1 MTFSFGFRRVFLTSL
16 LFGSVGCS
24 SDDSDSAAV
33 AQGSVGGESAGGSGN
48 AGASAGGSGNGG
60 ASPGMPG
67 QVGACTM
74 FPGTDDWNRDISKE
88 PVDATWTSRLQTM
101 VGDIKI
107 HPDFGAGY
115 GIPLNVVPQTQPD
128 VPMVFDGYADESDPG
143 PYPLPDPS
151 VAHIEGGSPNDCSGD
166 CHFLVIQSGTCIL
179 FEGYACSYSNGWR
192 CSNGAKWDLTKVSYG
207 QRPKGWTSAD
217 AAGLPIAPG
226 LIRLDEVRAGKVT
239 HAIRFTVKCTQPHY
253 VAPATHDAVP
263 GSCDPTNS
271 PPMGLR
277 VRMKAEYDISALS
290 PSAQVVA
297 TGMKTYGMI
306 IADNGSNFF
315 FQGVDDQGWTDQD
328 IEPLKTIPASAFE
341 VIVPPAL
348 EP

>member
-1 MTFSFGFRRVFLTSL
+1 
-16 LFGSVGCS
+16 
-24 SDDSDSAAV
+24 
-33 AQGSVGGESAGGSGN
+33 
-48 AGASAGGSGNGG
+48 
-60 ASPGMPG
+60 
-67 QVGACTM
+67 M
-74 FPGTDDWNRDISKE
+74 FPGADEWNRDISKE

-101 VGDIKI
+101 VGNIKI

-115 GIPLNVVPQTQPD
+115 GIPINVVPAAQPD
-128 VPMVFDGYADESDPG
+128 VAVDYDGYPDESDPG

-151 VAHIEGGSPNDCSGD
+151 TARIEGGTPSDCNGD
-166 CHFLVIQSGTCIL
+166 CHFLVIQSGTCLL
-179 FEGYACSYSNGWR
+179 FEGYACSNAGGWR
-192 CSNGAKWDLTKVSYG
+192 CSNGAKWDLTRISYG
-207 QRPKGWTSAD
+207 QRPKEWTSAD

-226 LIRLDEVRAGKVT
+226 LVRLAEVRAGKVT
-239 HAIRFTVKCTQPHY
+239 HAIRFTVRCSQGHY
-253 VAPATHDAVP
+253 VAPATHQAVP
-263 GSCDPTNS
+263 GGSCDPTNS

-277 VRMKAEYDISALS
+277 VRMKADHDISGLS

-315 FQGVDDQGWTDQD
+315 FQGEDDPGWTDED

-341 VIVPPAL
+341 VIQPPAL

>member
-1 MTFSFGFRRVFLTSL
+1 MTLDVELQRALMAAAFFGVF
-16 LFGSVGCS
+16 GCS
-24 SDDSDSAAV
+24 SESSDQAAADD
-33 AQGSVGGESAGGSGN
+33 GGNGGSG
-48 AGASAGGSGNGG
+48 AGG
-60 ASPGMPG
+60 ATPG

-74 FPGTDDWNRDISKE
+74 FPAEDQWNRDISE
-88 PVDATWTSRLQTM
+88 DPVDATWTSRLSNM

-115 GIPLNVVPQTQPD
+115 GIPINVVPAAQPTVAVD
-128 VPMVFDGYADESDPG
+128 YDGYPNESDPG

-151 VAHIEGGSPNDCSGD
+151 TARIEGGTPSDCSGD
-166 CHFLVIQSGTCIL
+166 CHFLVIQSGTCLL
-179 FEGYACSYSNGWR
+179 FEGYACSHSGGWR
-192 CSNGAKWDLTKVSYG
+192 CSNGAKWDLTEVSYG
-207 QRPKGWTSAD
+207 QRKKGWTSAD

-226 LIRLDEVRAGKVT
+226 LVRLFEVRAGKVT
-239 HAIRFTVKCTQPHY
+239 HAIRFTVRCTQPHY
-253 VAPATHDAVP
+253 VAPATHQAVP

-277 VRMKAEYDISALS
+277 VRMKADYDISGLS
-290 PSAQVVA
+290 QSAQVVA

-315 FQGVDDQGWTDQD
+315 FQGEDNQGWTDDD

-341 VIVPPAL
+341 VIVPPPL

>member
-1 MTFSFGFRRVFLTSL
+1 MTLSL
-16 LFGSVGCS
+16 GLRQILLATLFFGSFGCS
-24 SDDSDSAAV
+24 SDGSDSATTTE
-33 AQGSVGGESAGGSGN
+33 GSMGGAP
-48 AGASAGGSGNGG
+48 AGGSGNGG
-60 ASPGMPG
+60 AAPG

-74 FPGTDDWNRDISKE
+74 FPGTDDWNRDVSKE
-88 PVDATWTSRLQTM
+88 AVDATWTSRLQTM
-101 VGDIKI
+101 VGDIRI

-115 GIPLNVVPQTQPD
+115 GIPINVVPQAQAT
-128 VPMVFDGYADESDPG
+128 VAVLFDGYADESDPG

-151 VAHIEGGSPNDCSGD
+151 VALIEGGDPNNCDGD
-166 CHFLVIQSGTCIL
+166 CHFLVIQSGTCML
-179 FEGYACSYSNGWR
+179 FEGYACSFTSSWR

-217 AAGLPIAPG
+217 AAGLPVAPG
-226 LIRLDEVRAGKVT
+226 LLRLDEVRAGKVT
-239 HAIRFTVKCTQPHY
+239 HAIRFTVKCTQAHY

-263 GSCDPTNS
+263 GSCDPSNS

-277 VRMKAEYDISALS
+277 VRMKSDYDVSSLS

-297 TGMKTYGMI
+297 AGMKTYGMI
-306 IADNGSNFF
+306 VADNGSNFF
-315 FQGVDDQGWTDQD
+315 FQGVDDQGWTDED

-341 VIVPPAL
+341 VIAPPPF